1 MVRFLLLCLPFLQV
15 KKGLL
20 LYRDKGA
27 KMATSYS
34 VGHGVRRRAGNTP
47 SSYTEAAGKS
57 MKRTN
62 QTHEEAMADAAAM
75 GSPRATMSSNPM
87 AVSSDATMSSVDELN
102 AGQLQ
107 GAVMPKKNVQAG
119 DPTGMGTKVNRTNI
133 PYNEKLGASYRVSVP
148 FTPTIDP
155 AAGPTMQSARIVP
168 SIQGRENPNFESGIQ
183 GASSF

>member
-1 MVRFLLLCLPFLQV
+1 
-15 KKGLL
+15 
-20 LYRDKGA
+20 
-27 KMATSYS
+27 MATNYS
-34 VGHGVRRRAGNTP
+34 VGHGIRRRGGLTK

-57 MKRTN
+57 MTRKH

-87 AVSSDATMSSVDELN
+87 GVSPDATMSSIDELN
-102 AGQLQ
+102 PGQLQ
-107 GAVMPKKNVQAG
+107 GALMPKKNVQAG

-133 PYNEKLGASYRVSVP
+133 PYNETLGAKYRVSVP

-168 SIQGRENPNFESGIQ
+168 SISGRENPNFESGIQ
-183 GASSF
+183 GVTNL

>member
-1 MVRFLLLCLPFLQV
+1 MPFLQA

-57 MKRTN
+57 MTRKY
-62 QTHEEAMADAAAM
+62 QTSDEAMADAKAI
-75 GSPRATMSSNPM
+75 GSPRATMGTDPM
-87 AVSSDATMSSVDELN
+87 MVSPEATMSSVDEMN

-155 AAGPTMQSARIVP
+155 AAGPTMQSARVVP
-168 SIQGRENPNFESGIQ
+168 SISGRENPNFESGIQ
-183 GASSF
+183 GASSY